1 MKELQELQDSLQEVY
16 IQEQT
21 SKDEYELTLEQSKF
35 VNEQVIQEMI
45 FNKDDLQD
53 PKTLEKILER
63 MKKKEP
69 IFNVIGAIA
78 SFLTF
83 ALSVAIS
90 IITTGA
96 FTVALA
102 PFLFILSLMV
112 FGYIHDI
119 PRSQFKKDNEKFKK
133 KVNKLKEK
141 TQEKLDKETDN
152 SKKIKYKEI
161 IKNCDKVLAEI
172 ERREKEKKA
181 KEFEKEVKEV
191 KEHYNEA
198 IGVLEHPEA
207 IGFTIYDYE
216 ISPWITILQL
226 LGVNY
231 SDFLRK
237 FKSVKFKPDGEQFYV
252 PLKVRYIEDTGY
264 FSNEEEMNDIF
275 NNIPEYKSNSPVQVI
290 YEEDGGYSFIFY
302 SQKLG
307 KFMQY
312 IDPYGKQKA
321 RCEEVDLFKKFYNKD
336 KINME
341 ALIEADKELGY
352 YILSDCPPGLKKKK
366 LPL

>member
-1 MKELQELQDSLQEVY
+1 MIINELNELYKEELESKNNYDLMIESQIPQE
-16 IQEQT
+16 
-21 SKDEYELTLEQSKF
+21 
-35 VNEQVIQEMI
+35 VIQEMI
-45 FNKDDLQD
+45 FNKKDLQD

-69 IFNVIGAIA
+69 IFVTLGAIA

-83 ALSVAIS
+83 ALSIAIS

-102 PFLFILSLMV
+102 PFLFILSLMIFV
-112 FGYIHDI
+112 YIHDI
-119 PRSQFKKDNEKFKK
+119 PRSQFNKDNEKFKK
-133 KVNKLKEK
+133 KVIKLKEK

-152 SKKIKYKEI
+152 SKKTKYKEI

-181 KEFEKEVKEV
+181 KELEEETKKVKG
-191 KEHYNEA
+191 HYNEA
-198 IGVLEHPEA
+198 IGVLTHPEA
-207 IGFTIYDYE
+207 IGFTIYNED

-226 LGVNY
+226 LGVKY

-237 FKSVKFKPDGEQFYV
+237 FKSAKFDNKDEFFV
-252 PLKVRYIEDTGY
+252 SLKARY
-264 FSNEEEMNDIF
+264 FEEYKFFDSEEKMDDIF
-275 NNIPEYKSNSPVQVI
+275 KIIPEYKSNSPVKFI
-290 YEEDGGYSFIFY
+290 YESDSHGSFIFY

-307 KFMQY
+307 KFMIY
-312 IDPYGKQKA
+312 YGYGQKA
-321 RCEEVDLFKKFYNKD
+321 KECCEEVDIFKYFYDKD
-336 KINME
+336 QINME

-352 YILSDCPPGLKKKK
+352 YILSDCPPGFKKKK